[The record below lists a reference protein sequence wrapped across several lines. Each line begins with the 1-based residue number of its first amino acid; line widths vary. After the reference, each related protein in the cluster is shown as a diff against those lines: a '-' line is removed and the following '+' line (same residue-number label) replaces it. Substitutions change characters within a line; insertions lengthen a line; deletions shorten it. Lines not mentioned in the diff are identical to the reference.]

1 VVKPLKLQRSPGGL
15 SDQEWSGLVPVV
27 MKDVTKSL
35 MPPRGVGSQ
44 YSDAKLR
51 CRLPVLWLMKE
62 ASAQYRKPFKQ
73 HLAVTEKLLNLVKEV
88 MVLGQRSN

>member
-1 VVKPLKLQRSPGGL
+1 MVRFGPGCYEGCYEVA
-15 SDQEWSGLVPVV
+15 DAAA
-27 MKDVTKSL
+27 
-35 MPPRGVGSQ
+35 RGWFQ